1 MPLRPSAVFHKP
13 GDGRCPFPKAD
24 LSHSVRDGY
33 AERRVA
39 VEHGDMDLKIRDV
52 AAEIPRHEVLSQ
64 QLHAMHPLS
73 DRALRSNVP
82 RGCVPTRLWR

>member
-1 MPLRPSAVFHKP
+1 MF
-13 GDGRCPFPKAD
+13 PFPGKD

-33 AERRVA
+33 AERREA
-39 VEHGDMDLKIRDV
+39 VEHGDMDLEIRNV
-52 AAEIPRHEVLSQ
+52 VAEIPRHEVLSQ

-82 RGCVPTRLWR
+82 RGFVPTRLCR